1 MRNIWTIASREYS
14 RFFTSPVAYVVA
26 FVMLLTL
33 GIMFALT
40 VLVYSQQ
47 ALTGGFGGGPAPAP
61 DISGITGTF
70 TFLLVLMVPAL
81 TMRLVADENRM
92 GTMELLLTAPV
103 RDWELI
109 VGKWLGGFLF
119 ILTILGVSLIYPFI
133 LNLLE
138 TPGIDQ
144 PQMMV
149 SYLGLVLVSAA
160 FLALGVGISSIFTNQ
175 IAAFFATL
183 GVFIFLWWLIGFP
196 AQYVPSGSDLFSYLD
211 MKHHYLDSMNN
222 GVINLSD
229 IAYYLSLIALGLFAG
244 TSAVEAR
251 RWS

>member
-1 MRNIWTIASREYS
+1 MRNVWTIARREYS

-33 GIMFALT
+33 GIMFSLT
-40 VLVYSQQ
+40 VLVYSQN
-47 ALTGGFGGGPAPAP
+47 ALNGGFGGAPQAP
-61 DISGITGTF
+61 DVSGITGTF
-70 TFLLVLMVPAL
+70 TFLLVLSVPAL
-81 TMRLVADENRM
+81 TMRLIADENRM

-119 ILTILGVSLIYPFI
+119 ILTVIAVSLIYPLI
-133 LNLLE
+133 LNQLE
-138 TPGIDQ
+138 SPGIDQ
-144 PQMMV
+144 PQMLV
-149 SYLGLVLVSAA
+149 AYLGVILVAGA
-160 FLALGVGISSIFTNQ
+160 FLAIGVGASALFTNQ
-175 IAAFFATL
+175 IAAFFVTL
-183 GVFIFLWWLIGFP
+183 GLFIFLWWLVGFP
-196 AQYVPSGSDLFSYLD
+196 AQYVTAGSDLFSYLD
-211 MKHHYLDSMNN
+211 MKHHFYDSMNT

-229 IAYYLSLIALGLFAG
+229 ITYYLSLIALGLFAG